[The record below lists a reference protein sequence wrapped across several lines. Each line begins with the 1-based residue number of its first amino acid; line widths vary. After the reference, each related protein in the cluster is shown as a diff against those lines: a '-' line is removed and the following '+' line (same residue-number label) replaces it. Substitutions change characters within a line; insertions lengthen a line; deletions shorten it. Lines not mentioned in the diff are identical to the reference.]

1 MQLLSADATIFL
13 KKDHENKKKTPSKI
27 ACFTTQFVFSVLI
40 ANWLKSAEISY
51 SVL

>member
-13 KKDHENKKKTPSKI
+13 KKDHENKKTPSKI